1 MKGPEVDHGR
11 FGQLNFK
18 FTVKDLARYTRTLK
32 PGQTVYIKKIITEE
46 GGRTRTTV
54 SRATVVSVY
63 PDVTVV
69 DQPVIAKDCGRAKQA
84 NRRTSYTNKELMIWN
99 MDSQS
104 DVKM

>member
-11 FGQLNFK
+11 FGQMNFK

-54 SRATVVSVY
+54 NRATVEKVY
-63 PDVTVV
+63 PHITVV
-69 DQPVIAKDCGRAKQA
+69 DQLIIVKDCGRAKQA

-99 MDSQS
+99 MQQES
-104 DVKM
+104 